1 MRQSWL
7 IFKHC
12 EFREEK
18 EPEEEMISM
27 QAIQKQVV
35 DIQRDLM
42 TRLNDIVTLE
52 IKDAG
57 THYMFSVYRPSKHD
71 PNQVF
76 LGRSASRFVQFP
88 FDIYGDMLFVPSYF
102 TPKVTFKLK
111 CLSKAKTFVDVC
123 KCNLLHQDG
132 KGELCNFEHVKTKPQ
147 NHANQTH
154 HHIGKKVLVT
164 RWHFHFQ

>member
-1 MRQSWL
+1 MRHSWL
-7 IFKHC
+7 IFKHY

-132 KGELCNFEHVKTKPQ
+132 KGELCNFEHVKTKAQ

-154 HHIGKKVLVT
+154 HHIGTKVLEFC
-164 RWHFHFQ
+164 H